1 VNGLIRA
8 IFLIH
13 RYMGIAIGV
22 LMAVWCLSGVV
33 MMYVPYPRLAEELRT
48 GGLAPIDWKGCCAL
62 DAVGLAPDAPVV
74 RFQLEALGERTVLRV
89 ASEGAPPQM
98 IDASTGAAVA
108 QIDVPEA
115 ATVAQRF
122 SYSLGVSGRP
132 SSLGEVARDQWT
144 VAGSSRERPYHLFA
158 LADDRNTR
166 LYVSSVTGRAT
177 QVTDGPQRFWNWL
190 GSVPHWI
197 YPTVL
202 RQNPP
207 LWSQVVI
214 WTSLVGTFLA
224 VTGIYLGIRQFG
236 RQRDGR
242 WASPYRGFLY
252 WHHVPGL
259 IFGVFA
265 LSWVFSGL
273 LSMNPWG
280 LLETQGISEDMDAL
294 SGERPRWSEVRSL
307 LDAMAEKMPPD
318 VVSLSEAPFGGQLFA
333 VAVKRDGTR
342 HRLDASG
349 EERPLSSEELTA
361 AAHRLGAEGNVRA
374 WELLTREDDY
384 NYTVGRNEATLP
396 VLRVRTGERNA
407 TVYYLDPVSGRL
419 LNKIDSGGRAY
430 RWWHSGLHQLDFTAT
445 MRTSVF
451 RNFLMLPL
459 LLGAAVVASTG
470 AWLGIRRLTR

>member
-1 VNGLIRA
+1 LVRA

-33 MMYVPYPRLAEELRT
+33 MMYVPYPQLTEELRT
-48 GGLAPIDWKGCCAL
+48 GGLAPVEWKNCCAL
-62 DAVGLAPDAPVV
+62 DAVDIAPDAAVG
-74 RFQLEALGERTVLRV
+74 RFQLESLGERAVLRV
-89 ASEGAPPQM
+89 TPDVGPLRL
-98 IDASTGAAVA
+98 IDLATGARIEAVTA
-108 QIDVPEA
+108 AEA
-115 ATVAQRF
+115 VSVAQRF
-122 SYSLGVSGRP
+122 SYSLGVSARP
-132 SSLGEVARDQWT
+132 APLGEVERDQWT
-144 VAGSSRERPYHLFA
+144 VAAAARERPFHLFA
-158 LADDRNTR
+158 VNDERNTR
-166 LYVSSVTGRAT
+166 LYVSSVSGRAA

-202 RQNPP
+202 RQNAA

-224 VTGIYLGIRQFG
+224 ATGIYLGIRQFSK
-236 RQRDGR
+236 QRNGR
-242 WASPYRGFLY
+242 WASPYRGFMY

-265 LSWVFSGL
+265 LTWVLSGL

-280 LLETQGISEDMDAL
+280 LLETQGISEDVRAL
-294 SGERPRWSEVRSL
+294 RGDSPRWSEVRSL
-307 LDAMAEKMPPD
+307 VESMAENMPPD

-342 HRLDASG
+342 HRLDAMG
-349 EERPLSSEELTA
+349 NEHPLDESALTD
-361 AAHRLGAEGNVRA
+361 AAHRLGARGDARG
-374 WELLTREDDY
+374 WELVTHEDDY
-384 NYTVGRNEATLP
+384 NYSVGRSEATLP
-396 VLRVRTGERNA
+396 VLRVRAGAEDS

-419 LNKIDSGGRAY
+419 LNKIDAGGRAY
-430 RWWHSGLHQLDFTAT
+430 RWWHSGLHQLDFTAG
-445 MRTSVF
+445 MRTSAF

-459 LLGAAVVASTG
+459 LLGAALVASTG